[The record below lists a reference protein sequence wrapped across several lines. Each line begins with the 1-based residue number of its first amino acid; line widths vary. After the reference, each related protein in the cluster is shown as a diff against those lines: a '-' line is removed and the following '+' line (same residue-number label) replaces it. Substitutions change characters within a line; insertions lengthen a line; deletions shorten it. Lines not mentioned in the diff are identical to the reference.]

1 METEEAQQKTSKQVY
16 FAILPDKYEPL
27 IEDEGNQR
35 TPEEKENIVE
45 YYTSVKLKRLTARVC
60 SARQNVKKAC
70 TFSWRCLVYGL
81 QSLAGAFS
89 TPLSA
94 VVVVMEHQREA
105 AHQA

>member
-35 TPEEKENIVE
+35 TPEEKLRRKE
-45 YYTSVKLKRLTARVC
+45 KRKR
-60 SARQNVKKAC
+60 RKKKYIRNVKKAC